1 MDGGNA
7 GIEGIIF
14 PAMANDLLYDL
25 SPALFPGNKYG
36 WIYSILLFGYPVS
49 L

>member
-1 MDGGNA
+1 MDGENA

-25 SPALFPGNKYG
+25 SPAPLATSMKHG
-36 WIYSILLFGYPVS
+36 
-49 L
+49 